1 MPPKAKQS
9 DAPADLVALAGRLQ
23 VRHIDTLL
31 PYARNARTHAE
42 GQVKELAASIVEFG
56 WTNPVLGDSRGIL
69 AGHGRTM
76 AAKLLFDQGLP
87 VKLPSGEELPLGM
100 VPFIDCEGWS
110 ESKRRAYILADN
122 KLALNAGWDV
132 SMLKLELAE
141 LAAEDYDLS
150 LTGFHADELAELFAP
165 EIDPNAADPNEIPE
179 VPEEPLSVMGDIWLL
194 GPHRVRCGDSTS
206 ITDWDALMQGELAD
220 GQFCDPPYNVAYESK
235 LAGSIK
241 NDSMGDRAFY
251 EFLLG
256 FYTCSFA
263 VMKQGAAIYVAHAD
277 SEGANFRQAFK
288 DAGFKLASCLMW
300 VKNAL
305 VMGRGDFHY
314 RHEPILYG
322 WKTGG
327 AHRWYGGR
335 KQTTVQDL
343 GESSPFE
350 KLPDGRYAVR
360 NGDSVMY
367 VTGDAVVEEAPSTLL
382 HVDKPKRSAL
392 HPTIKPTELI
402 EKCLRNN
409 LRAKDIVI
417 DGFGGSGST
426 LIAAERLGMVAR
438 LQEFDPKFV
447 DVICARYYGYT
458 GRLPVHAVT
467 GLEFPR
473 ERLDAL
479 LAK

>member
-1 MPPKAKQS
+1 
-9 DAPADLVALAGRLQ
+9 
-23 VRHIDTLL
+23 
-31 PYARNARTHAE
+31 
-42 GQVKELAASIVEFG
+42 
-56 WTNPVLGDSRGIL
+56 
-69 AGHGRTM
+69 
-76 AAKLLFDQGLP
+76 
-87 VKLPSGEELPLGM
+87 
-100 VPFIDCEGWS
+100 
-110 ESKRRAYILADN
+110 
-122 KLALNAGWDV
+122 
-132 SMLKLELAE
+132 MLKLELAE
-141 LAAEDYDLS
+141 LSAEGFDLAV
-150 LTGFHADELAELFAP
+150 TGFSQDELDALFEPLP
-165 EIDPNAADPNEIPE
+165 EENQNDPND
-179 VPEEPLSVMGDIWLL
+179 VPETPVDPLSVPGDIWLL

-206 ITDWDALMQGELAD
+206 ITDWEALMQGELAD
-220 GQFCDPPYNVAYESK
+220 VQFCDPPYNVAYESK

-241 NDSMGDRAFY
+241 NDSMGDKAFY
-251 EFLLG
+251 DFLFG
-256 FYTCSFA
+256 FYSCSFS
-263 VMKQGAAIYVAHAD
+263 VMKAGAAIYVAHAD

-327 AHRWYGGR
+327 AHKWWGGR
-335 KQTTVQDL
+335 KQTTVQEV

-350 KLPDGRYAVR
+350 RLPDGRYAIKH
-360 NGDSVMY
+360 GDSVLY
-367 VTGDAVVEEAPSTLL
+367 VSGDATVEEAPSTIIR
-382 HVDKPKRSAL
+382 VDKPKRSAL

-402 EKCLRNN
+402 ERCLRNN
-409 LRAKDIVI
+409 ARARDIVI

-458 GRLPVHAVT
+458 GRLPVHAET